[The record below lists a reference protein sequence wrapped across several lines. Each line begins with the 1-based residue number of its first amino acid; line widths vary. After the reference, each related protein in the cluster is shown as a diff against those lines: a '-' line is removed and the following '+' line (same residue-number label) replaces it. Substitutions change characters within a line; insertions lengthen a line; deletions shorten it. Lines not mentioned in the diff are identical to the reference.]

1 MKTNYKDFTE
11 QLLLKGTVYTGNKE
25 PGIKQF
31 SASMLCNDPLQNYLK
46 FKHGSKDGN
55 KFEANTFGS
64 CFHLGVEQIFKDVEN
79 VDTELSMKH
88 ELSNGWIISG
98 SVDLILHQFEKILDW
113 KTTTATAIS
122 KVHQEGKDSAYALQL
137 GVYKYLLLK
146 TEDKLYNTSLGMVDK
161 GYSYFKVNK
170 NDQLSFIDLETY
182 TSDEIE
188 EKLLAKTNELQHYI
202 DLDIMPDKCANVFPM
217 KRKGEAMKPMRCLYY
232 CDQKD
237 HCPYYYSDHHE
248 INRLL
253 DGL

>member
-1 MKTNYKDFTE
+1 MAQNYKDFAE
-11 QLLLKGTVYTGNKE
+11 KVLLKAAEYTGNKE

-31 SASMLCNDPLQNYLK
+31 SASMLGNDVLSNYLK
-46 FKHGSKDGN
+46 FKHGSKDGI

-64 CFHLGVEQIFKDVEN
+64 IFHLGAELAFKDIPD
-79 VDTELSMKH
+79 VDTECSMKV
-88 ELSNGWIISG
+88 ELSNGWTISG
-98 SVDLILHQFEKILDW
+98 SVDLVLHEFKQIVDW
-113 KTTTATAIS
+113 KTTTTTAIS

-170 NDQLSFIDLETY
+170 NDQLTFVDVETY
-182 TSDEIE
+182 TPDEIE

-202 DLDIMPDKCANVFPM
+202 DLDIMPDKCANIFPM
-217 KRKGEAMKPMRCLYY
+217 KRKGEPMKPMRCLYY

-237 HCPYYYSDHHE
+237 HCPYYYSEHHE
-248 INRLL
+248 VNRLMDL
-253 DGL
+253 